1 LNITK
6 GSDPIHAQA
15 SDPGLSRV
23 SYWLIC
29 CALAASAALAAP
41 AFSQAVESRDGA
53 IAALHDAVPEK
64 RLEGIVW
71 VAENGKFADADLLHE
86 RLRDEEPILRQVA
99 EQGLWALWSRS
110 GNPETDRLLAS
121 GTEIM
126 ERGAY
131 AEAIDIFSEVI
142 HRTPDFAEGWN
153 KRATAYFL
161 AGQYRKSIADCEEVF
176 KRNPKH
182 FGALSGNGQNWL
194 ALGELDKSLEYLH
207 RALAVN
213 PNMDGVAE
221 IIRKIEAFK
230 KQRKGQA
237 V

>member
-1 LNITK
+1 M
-6 GSDPIHAQA
+6 S
-15 SDPGLSRV
+15 
-23 SYWLIC
+23 WLIG
-29 CALAASAALAAP
+29 CALAASAALATP
-41 AFSQAVESRDGA
+41 AFPQSIESRDGA
-53 IAALHDAVPEK
+53 VAALHDADPEK
-64 RLEGIVW
+64 RLQGIVW
-71 VAENGKFADADLLHE
+71 IVEHGQFSDADLLHE
-86 RLRDEEPILRQVA
+86 RLRDEEPILRQLA

-110 GNPETDRLLAS
+110 GNPETDRLLVS

-126 ERGAY
+126 EGGAY

-142 HRTPDFAEGWN
+142 HRAPDFAEGWN

-194 ALGELDKSLEYLH
+194 ALGELDKSLAYLH

-221 IIRKIEAFK
+221 MIRKIDTFK

>member
-1 LNITK
+1 MRLGTYPQ
-6 GSDPIHAQA
+6 G

-23 SYWLIC
+23 SYWLIG
-29 CALAASAALAAP
+29 CALAASTVFATP
-41 AFSQAVESRDGA
+41 AFPQAVESRAGA
-53 IAALHDAVPEK
+53 VAALHDADPEK
-64 RLEGIVW
+64 RLQGIVW
-71 VAENGKFADADLLHE
+71 IAENGRFSDADLLHE
-86 RLRDEEPILRQVA
+86 RLRDEEPILRQLA

-110 GNPETDRLLAS
+110 GDPETDRLLAS
-121 GTEIM
+121 GTETM
-126 ERGAY
+126 GRGAY
-131 AEAIDIFSEVI
+131 AEAIDVFSEVI
-142 HRTPDFAEGWN
+142 HRSPDFAEGWN

-161 AGQYRKSIADCEEVF
+161 AGEYRKSIADCEEVF

-182 FGALSGNGQNWL
+182 FGALSGDGQNWL
-194 ALGELDKSLEYLH
+194 ALGELDKALEYLH

-221 IIRKIEAFK
+221 MIRKIDAFK